1 MKILNQSKE
10 ELLAYFLDY
19 KADMWGF
26 GSDDYLY
33 WEDYLKG
40 LSFNDLIEE
49 LLEHYLIN
57 KETYEN

>member
-1 MKILNQSKE
+1 MKILNQSRE

-33 WEDYLKG
+33 WEDYLKT
-40 LSFNDLIEE
+40 LPKADLIEE
-49 LLEHYLIN
+49 LLDHCLLER
-57 KETYEN
+57 

>member
-1 MKILNQSKE
+1 MKILNQSRE

-33 WEDYLKG
+33 WEDYLKT
-40 LSFNDLIEE
+40 LPKADLIEE
-49 LLEHYLIN
+49 LLDHYLL
-57 KETYEN
+57 ER